1 VAYKFCDFL
10 KLNDFSIEE
19 LLNIIWV
26 GYELKSGTSK
36 VQRPFTGKTLAMIFE
51 KPSTRTRISFEVGML
66 ELGGHAIYLNSKDL
80 QIERGEILKDTARI
94 LSGYV
99 DLVMIRTFK
108 QEDIELLAKFS
119 SIPIINGLTDMYHPC
134 QVLSDIFSIMEGKKE
149 FFNFDFNCFKKSNI
163 VKSFNNINFLYIG
176 DSTSNMANSLMDAS
190 SIFGLNSYFLSP
202 HGYELNKNL
211 YKRAKEKALIN
222 GGDIKSIKSLDEID
236 KKIDVFYTDI
246 WISMGKEEEQKER
259 YKAFQGYQLNQELL
273 DRYSNKDFLVM
284 HCLPAHRGE
293 EITNEVIESKNSI
306 VFTQAKNRLYIQKA
320 IMLYVMNELR

>member
-19 LLNIIWV
+19 LLNIIWA
-26 GYELKSGTSK
+26 GYELKSNISK

-66 ELGGHAIYLNSKDL
+66 ELGGHAIYLNAKDL
-80 QIERGEILKDTARI
+80 QIGRGETIEDTARI
-94 LSGYV
+94 LSDYV
-99 DLVMIRTFK
+99 NLVMIRTFK

-119 SIPIINGLTDMYHPC
+119 SVPIINGLTDMYHPC
-134 QVLSDIFSIMEGKKE
+134 QVLSDIFSIMEGKRE
-149 FFNFDFNCFKKSNI
+149 FFDFNHFKKDDI
-163 VKSFNNINFLYIG
+163 IKSFNNINFLYIG

-202 HGYELNKNL
+202 NGYELDKNL
-211 YKRAKEKALIN
+211 YKLAKERALAS
-222 GGDIKSIKSLDEID
+222 GGDIRRIESLDEID
-236 KKIDVFYTDI
+236 KRIDVFYTDI
-246 WISMGKEEEQKER
+246 WISMGKEKEQKER
-259 YKAFQGYQLNQELL
+259 YKAFQGYQLNQNLL
-273 DRYSNKDFLVM
+273 NRYSNNDCLVM

-293 EITNEVIESKNSI
+293 EITNEVIEGKNSI
-306 VFTQAKNRLYIQKA
+306 VFVQAKNRLYIQKA

>member
-1 VAYKFCDFL
+1 MTYKFCDFL
-10 KLNDFSIEE
+10 KLSDFSIEE
-19 LLNIIWV
+19 LLNIIWA
-26 GYELKSGTSK
+26 GYELKSDISK

-80 QIERGEILKDTARI
+80 QIGRGETIEDTARI
-94 LSGYV
+94 LSDYV

-149 FFNFDFNCFKKSNI
+149 YFDFSCCFKKDNI
-163 VKSFNNINFLYIG
+163 IKNFNNINFLYIG

-202 HGYELNKNL
+202 NDYGLNEVL
-211 YKRAKEKALIN
+211 YKKAKKKALMN
-222 GGDIKSIKSLDEID
+222 GGDIKNIKHLNEID
-236 KKIDVFYTDI
+236 KKIDIFYTDI

-259 YKAFQGYQLNQELL
+259 YKAFRGYQLNQDLL
-273 DRYSNKDFLVM
+273 NKYSNDGCLVM

-293 EITNEVIESKNSI
+293 EITNEVIEGKNSI
-306 VFTQAKNRLYIQKA
+306 VFRQAKNRLYIQKA